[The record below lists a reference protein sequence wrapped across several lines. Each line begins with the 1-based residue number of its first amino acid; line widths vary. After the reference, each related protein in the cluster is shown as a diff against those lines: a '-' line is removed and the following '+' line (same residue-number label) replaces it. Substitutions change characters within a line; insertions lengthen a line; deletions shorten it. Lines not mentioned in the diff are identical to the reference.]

1 MEMLNRAIEDA
12 DAFSKMRDKLIDRQG
27 AAPGGGNRQ
36 QRRAEE
42 RAALKV
48 AKRAKKAGAP
58 ACR

>member
-12 DAFSKMRDKLIDRQG
+12 DAFSKMRDKLIDRHR

-42 RAALKV
+42 RAALKA